1 MLIANEPAG
10 QIVHYMFGAFGCE
23 ICGPEYKVKALPTK
37 VKRLIVYSEYP
48 DIAGRSTFP
57 KSEKVLFLDKW
68 DDVLK
73 VLAADY
79 PSAADVAVFPY
90 AEMQYTM

>member
-1 MLIANEPAG
+1 
-10 QIVHYMFGAFGCE
+10 
-23 ICGPEYKVKALPTK
+23 
-37 VKRLIVYSEYP
+37 
-48 DIAGRSTFP
+48 
-57 KSEKVLFLDKW
+57 VLFLDKW